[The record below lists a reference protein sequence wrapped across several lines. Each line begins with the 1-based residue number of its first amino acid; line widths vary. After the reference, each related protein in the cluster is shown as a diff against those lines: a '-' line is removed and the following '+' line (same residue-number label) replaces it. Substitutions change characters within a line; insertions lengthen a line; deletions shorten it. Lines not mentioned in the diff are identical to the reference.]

1 MIGRFSGAV
10 LLNWFPARKFLFWTV
25 IFTLAGVVLMIL
37 APSVLVARISIFII
51 GLGAANTFPLVF
63 AISLEK
69 MPERSNEISGL
80 MIMAISGGA
89 ILPPV
94 MGLVS
99 TNKGVIVSL
108 FVAASIYAMKR

>member
-1 MIGRFSGAV
+1 M
-10 LLNWFPARKFLFWTV
+10 
-25 IFTLAGVVLMIL
+25 AGVVCMIL
-37 APSVLVARISIFII
+37 APSVLMAKISIFII

-89 ILPPV
+89 ILPPI
-94 MGLVS
+94 MGVVS
-99 TNKGVIVSL
+99 TGFGTIPSLLVIAAAFIYVL
-108 FVAASIYAMKR
+108 AASIFVRSR